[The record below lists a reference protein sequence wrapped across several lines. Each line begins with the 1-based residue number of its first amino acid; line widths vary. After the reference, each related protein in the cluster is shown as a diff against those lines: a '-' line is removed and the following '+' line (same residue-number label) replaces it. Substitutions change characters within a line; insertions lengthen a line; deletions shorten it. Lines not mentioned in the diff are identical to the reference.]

1 MLLIDI
7 TVEVLVTGEDMGW
20 LSEIPELSSAAFRR
34 VGGVREKLCEGV
46 TFTKEEARDWSPA
59 LDIFS
64 EDMLTFSCVF

>member
-7 TVEVLVTGEDMGW
+7 TVEVLVTGDDMDW
-20 LSEIPELSSAAFRR
+20 LSEIPELSSAAFKR

-46 TFTKEEARDWSPA
+46 TFTNEEARDWSPV

>member
-7 TVEVLVTGEDMGW
+7 TVEVLVTGEDMAW
-20 LSEIPELSSAAFRR
+20 LSEIPELSSAAFKR